1 MNHHPDV
8 IAHRKKAMLTEAK
21 RLVHQITPF
30 ESRASDTAQE
40 ADFYACCLDCGARL
54 VLSGDY
60 DGDFDCGEANL
71 NALTFSCHPEGNGL
85 RALESQAWLLRLSPT
100 LLLARFKRALEE
112 EVPPHIRRF
121 FDPGE
126 FDPLG
131 GFLRSDDQ
139 VWRLEWILREDPWMP
154 IDEEN
159 PQGREGLVKLQR
171 MVAEQ
176 RMRPARYV
184 GPYLNPNIGRDKTL
198 WEVMPLEPGELGWVY
213 FSHEG
218 GEDQFGFTPVQ
229 WRFRRSQG
237 VTGYA
242 IGGPTTSEHAT
253 SERAVTG
260 RDQSGVVRGSVL
272 KAKTK
277 TFDFDLSE
285 EERLLVEASQIPT
298 PEEAEVQDPEVI
310 AAIRAANGEPDWFE

>member
-8 IAHRKKAMLTEAK
+8 IQHRKKAMLAESK
-21 RLVHQITPF
+21 RLGHRITPF
-30 ESRASDTAQE
+30 ESRASDPAQE
-40 ADFYACCLDCGARL
+40 ADLYACCLDCGARL

-60 DGDFDCGEANL
+60 SGDFNCGEAGL
-71 NALTFSCHPEGNGL
+71 NALHFSCNPGGNGL

-100 LLLARFKRALEE
+100 LLLKRFERALED

-159 PQGREGLVKLQR
+159 PQSREGLVKLQR
-171 MVAEQ
+171 MVAEH
-176 RMRPARYV
+176 RMKPARYV

-198 WEVMPLEPGELGWVY
+198 WEVMPLEPGALGWAY

-218 GEDQFGFTPVQ
+218 KEDQFGHTPIR
-229 WRFRRSQG
+229 WRFRRTSG

-242 IGGPTTSEHAT
+242 ITGGTTGKSN
-253 SERAVTG
+253 
-260 RDQSGVVRGSVL
+260 
-272 KAKTK
+272 
-277 TFDFDLSE
+277 FDFALSD
-285 EERLLVEASQIPT
+285 EERGIVEASQIPT

-310 AAIRAANGEPDWFE
+310 TAIRAANGEPDWFE

>member
-8 IAHRKKAMLTEAK
+8 IQHRKKAMLAESK
-21 RLVHQITPF
+21 RLGHRLTPF
-30 ESRASDTAQE
+30 KSRASDPAQE
-40 ADFYACCLDCGARL
+40 ADLYACCLDCGARL
-54 VLSGDY
+54 VLSGDF
-60 DGDFDCGEANL
+60 DSGDFDCGEAHL
-71 NALTFSCHPEGNGL
+71 NALTFSCHPGGNAL
-85 RALESQAWLLRLSPT
+85 RALESQAWLLSLSPT
-100 LLLARFKRALEE
+100 LLLKRFERALEE

-159 PQGREGLVKLQR
+159 PQSREGLVKLQR
-171 MVAEQ
+171 MVAEH
-176 RMRPARYV
+176 RMKPARYV

-198 WEVMPLEPGELGWVY
+198 WEVMPLEPGALGWAY

-218 GEDQFGFTPVQ
+218 EEDQFGHTPIR
-229 WRFRRSQG
+229 WRFRRTSG

-242 IGGPTTSEHAT
+242 ITGGTTGKSN
-253 SERAVTG
+253 
-260 RDQSGVVRGSVL
+260 
-272 KAKTK
+272 
-277 TFDFDLSE
+277 FDFALSD
-285 EERLLVEASQIPT
+285 EERGIVEASQIPT

-310 AAIRAANGEPDWFE
+310 TAIRAANGEPDWFE